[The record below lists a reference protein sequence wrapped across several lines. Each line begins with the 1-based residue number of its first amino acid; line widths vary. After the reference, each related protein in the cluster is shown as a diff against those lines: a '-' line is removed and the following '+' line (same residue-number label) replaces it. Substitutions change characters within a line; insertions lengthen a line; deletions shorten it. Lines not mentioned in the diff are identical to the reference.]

1 MYKLLVYT
9 PTVYID
15 RYGWS
20 FQSYQLLSLVSQISP
35 CPNPKE
41 SGWRFSDIERQSEGG
56 RWHSVAT
63 AGQGG
68 SPWREACSSW
78 GERCEVLS
86 KLSRE
91 TGHLLPL
98 LHLQRAEV
106 GVAFPGSLVLDP
118 HLGMNNQQLHIC
130 FWILTSWSLRSLCLA
145 RSVRRSST

>member
-9 PTVYID
+9 PTIYID
-15 RYGWS
+15 RYGWP
-20 FQSYQLLSLVSQISP
+20 FQSYQLFSLVSQISP

-56 RWHSVAT
+56 RWHSVPT

-130 FWILTSWSLRSLCLA
+130 FLILTSWSLRSLCLA

>member
-9 PTVYID
+9 PAIYID
-15 RYGWS
+15 TYGWS

-35 CPNPKE
+35 CPNSKE
-41 SGWRFSDIERQSEGG
+41 SCWRFADIERQSEGG
-56 RWHSVAT
+56 RWHSVPT

-78 GERCEVLS
+78 GERGKVLS

-118 HLGMNNQQLHIC
+118 HLGMDNQQFHYFLT
-130 FWILTSWSLRSLCLA
+130 LTSWSLRSLCLA

>member
-1 MYKLLVYT
+1 MRKLLVYNT
-9 PTVYID
+9 PTKYID
-15 RYGWS
+15 RYMVRP
-20 FQSYQLLSLVSQISP
+20 FSYQLLSLVSQISP
-35 CPNPKE
+35 CPNSKE
-41 SGWRFSDIERQSEGG
+41 SRWRFSNIERQSEGG
-56 RWHSVAT
+56 RWHSVPT

-91 TGHLLPL
+91 TRHLLPL

-118 HLGMNNQQLHIC
+118 HLGMDNQQLHC
-130 FWILTSWSLRSLCLA
+130 FLILTSWSLRSLCLA